1 MKMKNNKKIK
11 NEPTRN
17 RIENERS
24 LLIEAAGRFGMMLHS
39 VAMATGCFVN
49 ATQNPHYQR
58 DAHTYTYTHTQ
69 RRFHQKLD
77 ERRPLLLPSLSIGSR
92 PCSFR
97 TVHICHSAPSDF
109 LEFPADCLTG
119 QFQVN
124 FFFFFCFSGRWLQG
138 K

>member
-24 LLIEAAGRFGMMLHS
+24 LCVSIWKLLAVSKMMLHS

-58 DAHTYTYTHTQ
+58 DAHTHTHT
-69 RRFHQKLD
+69 HKD
-77 ERRPLLLPSLSIGSR
+77 VSIKS
-92 PCSFR
+92 
-97 TVHICHSAPSDF
+97 
-109 LEFPADCLTG
+109 
-119 QFQVN
+119 
-124 FFFFFCFSGRWLQG
+124 
-138 K
+138 